1 MSMENLI
8 LKTVLA
14 ALALLPC
21 TITAAAETALA
32 AQPAISPPAAETASP
47 GIVLS
52 PTFTTGIEGGGP
64 TEYLSEIENTQP
76 TVYFFAELEDLN
88 GQTAIHRWKYQDK
101 VMAEVKISVTGPRM
115 KAWSSLSMQPEWT
128 GVWMVEVVNGRG
140 EVISTSTFSYL
151 EPL

>member
-1 MSMENLI
+1 MISSLHRLSHRPHRHYGEI
-8 LKTVLA
+8 PGP
-14 ALALLPC
+14 ALLHG
-21 TITAAAETALA
+21 
-32 AQPAISPPAAETASP
+32 PAAVAAPQRARRHCVYHRGCE
-47 GIVLS
+47 
-52 PTFTTGIEGGGP
+52 P

-101 VMAEVKISVTGPRM
+101 VMAEVKVPVTSPRV

-128 GVWMVEVVNGRG
+128 GVWVVEAVNGRG